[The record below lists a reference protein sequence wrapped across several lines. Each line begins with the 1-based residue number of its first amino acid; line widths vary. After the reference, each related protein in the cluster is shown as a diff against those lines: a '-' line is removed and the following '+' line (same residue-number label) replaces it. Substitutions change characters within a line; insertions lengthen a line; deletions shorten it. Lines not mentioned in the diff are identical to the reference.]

1 MAEAVKQ
8 VEGTIN
14 GAVEAIAELDWYI
27 PLLSPVCST
36 CLEADIS
43 LMALATASRQYHLVK
58 PIMTDRPVLEISEG
72 RHLIQEQLVDTYV
85 TNDTLLQGGHH
96 RDGDNGLNS
105 MVSPQIACFH
115 AAGKLRIDDC
125 YRCQR
130 IWEIRLWETSRFNY
144 FHGSVRQFRSC
155 YKCYYR
161 DSR

>member
-14 GAVEAIAELDWYI
+14 GAVEAIAELDWYV

-85 TNDTLLQGGHH
+85 TNDTLLQGGHQQ
-96 RDGDNGLNS
+96 DGDSGLNS
-105 MVSPQIACFH
+105 MVSPHLQI
-115 AAGKLRIDDC
+115 GSKLRIDDRDGC
-125 YRCQR
+125 EW
-130 IWEIRLWETSRFNY
+130 IWEICLWETSRLDY
-144 FHGSVRQFRSC
+144 FYGSDRQFRSC